1 MRTWGFRDR
10 GKMARVDLHL
20 FDAVAVNLRALLPAA
35 LGEPQLRAQRYG
47 IKVWFGS
54 ATPTKEHYEAQVV
67 GPRHVPEASTL
78 ALEVGFHAEH
88 PKPADNAAVL
98 ERLTAQERRWRKILG
113 DEAIAGPFLG
123 RRDDWRRVSE
133 TWPDPDL
140 GEEDLAFELAA
151 RLTDYITA
159 LEPILRQR
167 L

>member
-1 MRTWGFRDR
+1 M
-10 GKMARVDLHL
+10 DLHL

-35 LGEPQLRAQRYG
+35 LGEPQVRAQRYG

-88 PKPADNAAVL
+88 PKAADNAAVL
-98 ERLTAQERRWRKILG
+98 ERLTAQEKRWRKTLG

-140 GEEDLAFELAA
+140 GEKDLAFELAA

-159 LEPILRQR
+159 LEPILRTR
-167 L
+167 